1 MSQGTYYRGEVKC
14 IALAGGIGAGKSTVV
29 DYLRAQGFEAI
40 DADEVYRDLVAP
52 GQPLLATLVDA
63 FGTAILT
70 RDGELDRTFLSAIVF
85 HDGSALTRLNA
96 ITHPPV
102 GRELRRQLDAA
113 AGEAAFV
120 AIPLFRPDHRRDLDL
135 DEVWSIQVSPEI
147 AVERLVAQRAMTEEG
162 ALARIAHQI
171 NNDEREKMADE
182 VIWNNTERDALRA
195 RIDELLRERGLD
207 GH

>member
-1 MSQGTYYRGEVKC
+1 VKR

-52 GQPLLATLVDA
+52 GAPLLASLVDA
-63 FGTAILT
+63 FGTAVLT
-70 RDGELDRTFLSAIVF
+70 PDAGLDRAFLSAIVF
-85 HDGSALTRLNA
+85 HDGSALARLNA

-102 GRELRRQLDAA
+102 GREMRRRLGAA
-113 AGEAAFV
+113 AGEAAFA
-120 AIPLFRPDHRRDLDL
+120 AIPLFRPDHRSDLDL

-147 AVERLVAQRAMTEEG
+147 AIERLVVQRSMTEEE
-162 ALARIAHQI
+162 ARARIAHQI
-171 NNDEREKMADE
+171 DNEKRGMMADE
-182 VIWNNTERDALRA
+182 VIWNDTDRDALRA
-195 RIDELLRERGLD
+195 RIDELLRARGLN